1 MAMITFDV
9 RFDDG
14 TGGQTVDADL
24 RVEIFEEG
32 SDHPAVIRYI
42 GADVNS
48 SILVSTDTN
57 GTLYATTVDGSQ
69 FQKGELVAKWYA
81 KSSGSQV
88 DPYPFIESQTNVF
101 VSNGELTAGDI
112 KGYIRNS
119 LGFPAVS
126 VELTGTQYGQ
136 IIEETLQL
144 YGQHCPQEKIKKIDY
159 SPTTVKYNCPEIPYT
174 GPFDVKFVRK
184 VVTPIATDPIFG
196 REYLRSNQPDL
207 GTLIMGEAY
216 LDTAL
221 RVLSSEPDWR
231 WLHND
236 KDLYINI
243 GPGVSPQVY
252 GGFDVSVR
260 WFEAVDLPKVPQDHH
275 RWFKRYCLALSKGI
289 LSQIR
294 GKFSGMVPAPGQSL
308 QLNSGQMSQEAIS
321 EAEALKEE
329 LRQMQMHIPPT
340 FG

>member
-1 MAMITFDV
+1 MAMITFDI

-32 SDHPAVIRYI
+32 SDQPAVVRYI
-42 GADVNS
+42 GSDVNT
-48 SILVSTDTN
+48 SILASTDTD

-81 KSSGSQV
+81 KKDGNQI
-88 DPYPFIESQTNVF
+88 DPYPFTESQSNVF
-101 VSNGELTAGDI
+101 ALGELTVGDI
-112 KGYIRNS
+112 KSYVRNS
-119 LGFPAVS
+119 LGYPAVS

-136 IIEETLQL
+136 IVEETLQL
-144 YGQHCPQEKIKKIDY
+144 YGQHVPQEKVKKIDY
-159 SPTTVKYNCPEIPYT
+159 TPDIVKYNIPEIPYS

-289 LSQIR
+289 LAQIR
-294 GKFSGMVPAPGQSL
+294 GKFSGMVPSPGQAL
-308 QLNSGQMSQEAIS
+308 QLNSAQMAQEAVQ
-321 EAEALKEE
+321 EQEALKEE